1 MVVLAA
7 MFVLCFGVAWFCK
20 DPTVQNLTNKF
31 APASA
36 GHWFGTDQ
44 LGRDLFSRVLYGGQ
58 VSLLV
63 GLVATAVAMTIGIS
77 YGAISGY
84 SAPGVDDFMMRVVD
98 TLYAIPFLVLVILL
112 KVVIGDAG
120 DTVARFLVNDW
131 KWDPDFV
138 GRFANIAP
146 LFLAIGALGW
156 LTLARITRAQVMDLR
171 RREFVDAAVSLGL
184 GKMRVLFRH
193 IVPNTIGTA
202 IVYTTLT
209 MPSFIMFEATLSYL
223 GLGIEAPNS
232 SWGTLIKEGANYM
245 ETEPPLLV
253 IPSLFFSATLFALN
267 FLGDGLRDA
276 LDPRASRD

>member
-1 MVVLAA
+1 
-7 MFVLCFGVAWFCK
+7 
-20 DPTVQNLTNKF
+20 
-31 APASA
+31 
-36 GHWFGTDQ
+36 
-44 LGRDLFSRVLYGGQ
+44 
-58 VSLLV
+58 
-63 GLVATAVAMTIGIS
+63 
-77 YGAISGY
+77 
-84 SAPGVDDFMMRVVD
+84 
-98 TLYAIPFLVLVILL
+98 
-112 KVVIGDAG
+112 
-120 DTVARFLVNDW
+120 
-131 KWDPDFV
+131 
-138 GRFANIAP
+138 
-146 LFLAIGALGW
+146 
-156 LTLARITRAQVMDLR
+156 ITRAQVMDLR

-267 FLGDGLRDA
+267 FLGDG
-276 LDPRASRD
+276 